1 MVRSPQPPSKGS
13 FKKLRKM
20 VSEWEAGEVGAQG
33 SVRAAGRKP
42 SEQAGGI

>member
-20 VSEWEAGEVGAQG
+20 VSEWEAGEGGGTGQC
-33 SVRAAGRKP
+33 AGRRQ
-42 SEQAGGI
+42 EAQ